1 MNEGGPSQ
9 AEEVEEDRLEHSR
22 VLHILIAG
30 RLLAPMWAL
39 IIGLAAQPIMA
50 VLIYLDSGHP
60 ATWAVLAIVFGT
72 LSIVAAIVGAE
83 RLRSQLL
90 NPLVRL
96 EQSVFEVCQGEP
108 ASNPPLE
115 NVGVLG
121 AVMQDIDSLSDELEE
136 VYEDMDN
143 RVARQ
148 TRRLAQQ
155 TTFLKVLY
163 DVAAYI
169 NHANSLDELLIRFL
183 HVLKKMLNGRS
194 AAVSLI
200 APDGRLRLVG
210 SVDEQDVMKSG
221 SEQLPIRLCECGKA
235 LTHGD
240 QLCPRD
246 PQNCASQR
254 EGRILGLDRIEMLE
268 VPLEYHD
275 DRFGVYH
282 VFFDKGI
289 TISEEFLD
297 LLSTI
302 GHHLGMAVAKH
313 RSDEEARRLSI
324 VQERTNM
331 AHELHDSLAQ
341 TLASLRFQV
350 RMLEDSLG
358 KDKISIG
365 ARGDLLRIRNG
376 LDEAHTELRE
386 LLNSFLAP
394 LEQRGLI
401 RSLEKLAERF
411 RQDEG
416 IPIFFQY
423 NCNDQDLTSS
433 EELQMLRIVQ
443 ECLANTRKHAGAQNV
458 RILFSRHGGSGYR
471 LLIEDDGV
479 GFDDEM
485 PKGRPGEHI
494 GLSIMEERASKL
506 GGELTIDSEPGEGTR
521 VELIYDPSRPQ
532 Q

>member
-1 MNEGGPSQ
+1 MSESSLAARAQGQ
-9 AEEVEEDRLEHSR
+9 DDEDRLEHSR

-30 RLLAPMWAL
+30 RLLGPMWAL
-39 IIGLAAQPIMA
+39 IIGLAAQPLAAM
-50 VLIYLDSGHP
+50 LIYFDSGYP
-60 ATWAVLAIVFGT
+60 ATWAILAMFFGAV
-72 LSIVAAIVGAE
+72 SIIAAVVGAE

-108 ASNPPLE
+108 ASSLPLE

-163 DVAAYI
+163 DVAAVI
-169 NHANSLDELLIRFL
+169 NHANTLDDLLIRFL
-183 HVLKKMLNGRS
+183 HVLKKMLSGRS
-194 AAVSLI
+194 ANVSLMT
-200 APDGRLRLVG
+200 AEGRLRLVG
-210 SVDEQDVMKSG
+210 SVDENDVMLSG
-221 SEQLPIRLCECGKA
+221 AEQLPIRICECGKP

-240 QLCPRD
+240 LLCPRD
-246 PQNCASQR
+246 PQRCASAR
-254 EGRILGLDRIEMLE
+254 GGRVFGDDRLEVLE

-275 DRFGVYH
+275 DCFGVYH
-282 VFFDKGI
+282 IFVDPGI
-289 TISEEFLD
+289 TISDEFLD

-358 KDKISIG
+358 KDNISSG

-411 RQDEG
+411 RQDVG

-423 NCNDQDLTSS
+423 NCNDQDLSSS

-443 ECLANTRKHAGAQNV
+443 ECLANIRKHAGAHNV
-458 RILFSRHGGSGYR
+458 RILFSRHGGAGYR

-494 GLSIMEERASKL
+494 GLSIMEERAKKL
-506 GGELTIDSEPGEGTR
+506 GGELRVESEPGEGTR
-521 VELIYDPSRPQ
+521 VELFYDRL
-532 Q
+532 